1 MREEKLKG
9 LWLKARQRWEQGE
22 LTEGWGVTREQ
33 IESWQKGEEYCEGPY
48 RQWVGY
54 TYPRESSTG
63 VGESLREGFIEGRES
78 FRESSRGEGS
88 QGEESWEGLTDEEG
102 SSTGLQDGWGGFP
115 GENEA
120 RESSIGRSEAWEG
133 PQEERESSAG
143 ASEAWEGP
151 QESQETWESSIV
163 PPQEQYCSSCNR
175 KKPLSDFGQFFTC
188 NKCRE
193 RNKRAN
199 QARHARHKANY
210 LNKSS

>member
-9 LWLKARQRWEQGE
+9 HWLKARQRWEQGE

-33 IESWQKGEEYCEGPY
+33 IKSWQKGEEYCEGPY

-78 FRESSRGEGS
+78 FRES
-88 QGEESWEGLTDEEG
+88 WEGLTDEEG
-102 SSTGLQDGWGGFP
+102 SSTGLQDGCGGFP

-151 QESQETWESSIV
+151 QESQETRESNTTPLAIERSLFPILASSSRV
-163 PPQEQYCSSCNR
+163 ISTGNGIREQTR
-175 KKPLSDFGQFFTC
+175 PGTQGIRLII
-188 NKCRE
+188 
-193 RNKRAN
+193 
-199 QARHARHKANY
+199 
-210 LNKSS
+210 